1 LISFLRHDVGNK
13 TEGNT
18 MKQILVFFTLLNFNA
33 LHANDTNIQK
43 VLDAYMQ
50 AWAEHNITKIDTFY
64 ADDVLWYDLGT
75 DTVTKG
81 KVKMSKAI
89 TDAFL
94 GYVPDM
100 YWKKSGD
107 IFVSGNSIS
116 YEWVYG
122 GTFTGK
128 WGQEKVS
135 NKKFHIKGFS
145 TTTINDAGKIIA
157 QKDYY
162 DMYSF
167 MMQLGLALKP

>member
-1 LISFLRHDVGNK
+1 
-13 TEGNT
+13 
-18 MKQILVFFTLLNFNA
+18 MKQILAFLTILSLNTLY
-33 LHANDTNIQK
+33 ANDTKVEK

-64 ADDVLWYDLGT
+64 ADDVIWYDMGT
-75 DTVTKG
+75 DSTTKG
-81 KVKMSKAI
+81 KKQVTKAI

-100 YWKKSGD
+100 YWSKSGD
-107 IFVSGNSIS
+107 VFVSANTIC

-122 GTFTGK
+122 GAFDGM
-128 WGQEKVS
+128 WGDTKVN
-135 NKKFHIKGFS
+135 NKKFSIKGFS
-145 TTTINDAGKIIA
+145 TTTINKNGKIIA

-167 MMQLGLALKP
+167 MKQLGLLK